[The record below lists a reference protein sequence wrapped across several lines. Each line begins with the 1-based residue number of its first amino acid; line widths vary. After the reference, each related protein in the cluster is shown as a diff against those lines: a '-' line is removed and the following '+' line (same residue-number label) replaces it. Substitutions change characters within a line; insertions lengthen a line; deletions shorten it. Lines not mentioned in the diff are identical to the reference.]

1 MLVFDEVD
9 SFLQDRSS
17 ANRSWE
23 ISQVNEMLV
32 GMESFNGVFIATTN
46 LCESLDK
53 ASLRRFDMKIEFGYL
68 KPEQASP
75 LFKKECELL
84 GLKISAGALECVNSL
99 RALAPGDFA
108 AVKRANAFYPITS
121 ADDFVKRLADEV
133 KMKNAENSRKLGF

>member
-17 ANRSWE
+17 SNRSWE
-23 ISQVNEMLV
+23 RSQVNEMLV
-32 GMESFNGVFIATTN
+32 QMESFNGVFIATTN

-68 KPEQASP
+68 KPEQASA

-84 GLKISAGALECVNSL
+84 GFEVSAGALECVSSL
-99 RALAPGDFA
+99 RAFGHWQFC
-108 AVKRANAFYPITS
+108 
-121 ADDFVKRLADEV
+121 
-133 KMKNAENSRKLGF
+133 GG